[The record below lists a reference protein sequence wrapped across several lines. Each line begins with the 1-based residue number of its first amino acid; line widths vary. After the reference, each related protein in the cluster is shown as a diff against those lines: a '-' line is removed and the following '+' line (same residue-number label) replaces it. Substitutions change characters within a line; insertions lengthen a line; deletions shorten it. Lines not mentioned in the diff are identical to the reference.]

1 MTTGRAAALV
11 WRSTDVP
18 VGAGVYAA
26 VPPEMPAQRLGPAAS
41 GDDGQPAGAARA
53 DGSTWVI
60 ASRSGPSR
68 SRLWAQQFDGARWL
82 ATERGPS
89 AGQYN
94 RHPALA
100 SGGEAMWAVW
110 IASEDVGSSG
120 RAGLYASRRAG
131 DGWTAPERLPQP
143 SGEPMAPAIAVDDGG
158 LPAVAWAA
166 DDGGHAEIWVSWRG
180 PAGWSNPRALT
191 DDETPDVSP
200 SIAVS
205 GDRWVIAWSSFRQHS
220 YWTEAAVGHPRRGW
234 ETPRRISRRA
244 GSSPVAL
251 ASEGQLSLVWVEPEN
266 SPASTRSILR

>member
-1 MTTGRAAALV
+1 MSRTRQSTNAPSFGVVQTTRRLRCRRLRLACLVILGLLAPGVGAGLASGQELRERLIAVRPVMTTGRAAALV
-11 WRSTDVP
+11 WRSTDGP

-143 SGEPMAPAIAVDDGG
+143 SGNPWRRRLPSTMAGCQLSPGPPMTVD
-158 LPAVAWAA
+158 
-166 DDGGHAEIWVSWRG
+166 
-180 PAGWSNPRALT
+180 
-191 DDETPDVSP
+191 
-200 SIAVS
+200 
-205 GDRWVIAWSSFRQHS
+205 
-220 YWTEAAVGHPRRGW
+220 
-234 ETPRRISRRA
+234 TPRSGSA
-244 GSSPVAL
+244 GADQQGGVIR
-251 ASEGQLSLVWVEPEN
+251 V
-266 SPASTRSILR
+266 R